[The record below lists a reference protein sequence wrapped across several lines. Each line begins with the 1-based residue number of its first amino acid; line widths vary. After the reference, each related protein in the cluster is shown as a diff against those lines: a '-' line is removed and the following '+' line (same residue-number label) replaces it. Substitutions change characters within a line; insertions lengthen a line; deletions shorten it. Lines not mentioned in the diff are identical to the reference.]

1 MKKRTL
7 SGKERVQEFRTRKK
21 KGDMRRVEI
30 YLPMATVEKLD
41 TLCRAKLKE
50 RWEVITE
57 LIEGETKGLGA
68 KHGKK

>member
-1 MKKRTL
+1 M
-7 SGKERVQEFRTRKK
+7 Q
-21 KGDMRRVEI
+21 RVEV

-57 LIEGETKGLGA
+57 LIEGETKGLGG